1 MGRNNNIKFVIISF
15 LITLTIAI
23 IGVLLAG
30 DAMETWYP
38 SLETPWLN
46 IPIWVFIP
54 VQILYYVICA
64 IIIYRILKYV
74 MPNRQRNIS
83 LALLLTMMISAE
95 LWNFLFLG
103 LRSTFAGWVGMILFT
118 MMAIVVYAYLRRAER
133 NSSRIMIPYLV
144 WLVLDN
150 IWIFELWLANRQNG

>member
-1 MGRNNNIKFVIISF
+1 MGRNNNIKLGIISF
-15 LITLTIAI
+15 LIILTIAT

-38 SLETPWLN
+38 TLEMPWLN
-46 IPIWVFIP
+46 IPVWAFIP
-54 VQILYYVICA
+54 VQILYYLICG

-74 MPNRQRNIS
+74 TPNRQRNIS

-95 LWNFLFLG
+95 LWNFPFLG

-118 MMAIVVYAYLRRAER
+118 MMAIGVYVHLRRAER
-133 NSSRIMIPYLV
+133 YSAHIMIPYLV
-144 WLVLDN
+144 WLVVDN
-150 IWIFELWLANRQNG
+150 IWIFELWRVNR